1 MRQKTA
7 LQNPNQESVS
17 IHAPAW
23 GATLAERLGLGLALA
38 FQSTHPRGVRP
49 TFDTFTAMWGIVSIH
64 APAWGATNKTPGA
77 RNLLNRFQSTHPR
90 GVRLRWLRRHHP
102 KTPFQSTHPR
112 GVRRSA
118 GGAWSVGRRG
128 VSIHAPAWG
137 ATGTTSRYAI
147 LRNLFQS
154 THPRGVRRA
163 GGRHGADRCAK
174 FQSTHPRG
182 VRRQDSG
189 ASSMA
194 DRFQSTHPRGVRLP
208 LRTVNSVSQFV
219 SIHAPAWGATKTRR
233 ENVETICSF
242 NQRTRVGCDNRGE
255 IVLAPRTDVSI
266 HAPAWGATRSG

>member
-1 MRQKTA
+1 MFQSTHPRGVRRPDWQA
-7 LQNPNQESVS
+7 MCASDNQVS

-23 GATLAERLGLGLALA
+23 GATL
-38 FQSTHPRGVRP
+38 
-49 TFDTFTAMWGIVSIH
+49 
-64 APAWGATNKTPGA
+64 
-77 RNLLNRFQSTHPR
+77 
-90 GVRLRWLRRHHP
+90 
-102 KTPFQSTHPR
+102 
-112 GVRRSA
+112 
-118 GGAWSVGRRG
+118 
-128 VSIHAPAWG
+128 
-137 ATGTTSRYAI
+137 I
-147 LRNLFQS
+147 LRQNYAHTMFQS